1 MLFPKDKD
9 ILTESLMI
17 LDDDRRGVNKFRLSL
32 VSVEKLPIHH
42 NDNNNDDDDDATAAA
57 TTNSRAPSAGSGRPR
72 LVQQS
77 IGNLIKLEHTIW
89 SVPDLRT
96 NVPRSVMSIGTVA
109 YSSTF

>member
-1 MLFPKDKD
+1 
-9 ILTESLMI
+9 MI
-17 LDDDRRGVNKFRLSL
+17 LDDDSRGVNKFRLSL

-42 NDNNNDDDDDATAAA
+42 KDNNNDNDDDEAA
-57 TTNSRAPSAGSGRPR
+57 NSGAPSAGSGWPR

-109 YSSTF
+109 YNSTCLIIHSFTERTHC